1 MCSSVYYKR
10 HHRKITFHVMI
21 IIMYLYMHIV
31 LSIIMLN
38 KLCENNIKN
47 DVKIKYVFVSNIN
60 NK

>member
-1 MCSSVYYKR
+1 
-10 HHRKITFHVMI
+10 MI
-21 IIMYLYMHIV
+21 IIMYLYMHICVV

-38 KLCENNIKN
+38 KLCENNSKN